1 MEKSGEKRYVVLRVL
16 NMITIIFDL
25 VLTVFMDSV
34 ADADPD
40 FTDPYLDF
48 LPIRIWTQ
56 EKSPIWIRIP
66 DKRTWIRNTRKKS
79 NRINLFGP
87 TNFLHCLRHVIFF
100 LIVNNHVR
108 CSICMVMFCVV
119 EVGTCAF
126 FRAIMGAQNT
136 KL

>member
-1 MEKSGEKRYVVLRVL
+1 MTDGD
-16 NMITIIFDL
+16 MITIIFDL

-87 TNFLHCLRHVIFF
+87 TNIFIY
-100 LIVNNHVR
+100 L
-108 CSICMVMFCVV
+108 
-119 EVGTCAF
+119 
-126 FRAIMGAQNT
+126 
-136 KL
+136 